1 MDQRL
6 VLTMLSSAERKA
18 CQKALRAICERGV
31 AHGDVRG
38 ANLLL
43 RNIESGGDRQP
54 VFIDSGFT
62 LFDTDTEFKEAK
74 KKNYYRLLDAFKG
87 TSVCV

>member
-43 RNIESGGDRQP
+43 RNIES
-54 VFIDSGFT
+54 
-62 LFDTDTEFKEAK
+62 DTEFKEAK

>member
-43 RNIESGGDRQP
+43 RNIES
-54 VFIDSGFT
+54 DSGFT